1 MNRRTSNTRTV
12 SFDIPA
18 HVNPNAI
25 IRLLHNHVGFI
36 KYNPVVID
44 VTKVETN
51 PIEYEDKWFLASA
64 TQPPIE
70 TYKLTSAITIL
81 PLIGRKGQK
90 LIEFETSLQST
101 ENGLRSKA
109 DAAMDVS
116 VWSHWWVDVG
126 GERGPTLS
134 VERTVECAW
143 WLMPFVTSTYD
154 GVHASVGKQLIDGAR

>member
-1 MNRRTSNTRTV
+1 MNRRTTNTRTV

-18 HVNPNAI
+18 DINPSAI

-36 KYNPVVID
+36 KLNPVVID
-44 VTKVETN
+44 VTKVATD

-70 TYKLTSAITIL
+70 TYRLSSAITIV

-116 VWSHWWVDVG
+116 VWSHWWVDTKDEG
-126 GERGPTLS
+126 NCTLS

-143 WLMPFVTSTYD
+143 WVMPFVTSTYD
-154 GVHASVGKQLIDGAR
+154 GVHASVGKQLIEGAR

>member
-1 MNRRTSNTRTV
+1 MNRRTTNTRTV
-12 SFDIPA
+12 SFDIPTGI
-18 HVNPNAI
+18 NPSAI

-36 KYNPVVID
+36 KLNPVVIE
-44 VTKVETN
+44 VTKVATD

-70 TYKLTSAITIL
+70 TYRLSSAITIV

-116 VWSHWWVDVG
+116 VWSHWWVDTAEEG
-126 GERGPTLS
+126 SKYRFCFSSNLS
-134 VERTVECAW
+134 C
-143 WLMPFVTSTYD
+143 
-154 GVHASVGKQLIDGAR
+154 